1 MGGKKIVAVD
11 LWQCCCW
18 NRKKKKCGNW
28 FVAMAEMEEKKSGN
42 WFVAMLLL
50 EWKEKKKKNSANGV
64 AENERENCLDK
75 KNILDSYS
83 KKYTYSYSFH
93 VSVVFLTETVWFM
106 CMWCSFISYS
116 KSILCMI
123 CPMKQIMNLDSK
135 YIDSYSQKKKK
146 YIDSYKMKWK
156 KKMIYVHCKKKK
168 KKIVRFLQRFFA
180 VNICL

>member
-1 MGGKKIVAVD
+1 MICGNGIAEMGGKKIVAID

-50 EWKEKKKKNSANGV
+50 EWKGKKKKNSANGA

-93 VSVVFLTETVWFM
+93 VSVVFLTEAVWFM
-106 CMWCSFISYS
+106 GMWCSFISYG

-123 CPMKQIMNLDSK
+123 CPIKQIMNLDSK

-146 YIDSYKMKWK
+146 KYIDSYKMKWK
-156 KKMIYVHCKKKK
+156 KKKWFMCTVKKKK
-168 KKIVRFLQRFFA
+168 KKKS
-180 VNICL
+180 

>member
-18 NRKKKKCGNW
+18 NRKKKKMWQLICGNV
-28 FVAMAEMEEKKSGN
+28 VAGMEGK
-42 WFVAMLLL
+42 
-50 EWKEKKKKNSANGV
+50 KKKKNSANGV

-75 KNILDSYS
+75 NFFLDSYS

-93 VSVVFLTETVWFM
+93 VSVVFLTEAVWFM
-106 CMWCSFISYS
+106 CMWYSFILYS

-146 YIDSYKMKWK
+146 ST
-156 KKMIYVHCKKKK
+156 
-168 KKIVRFLQRFFA
+168 
-180 VNICL
+180 